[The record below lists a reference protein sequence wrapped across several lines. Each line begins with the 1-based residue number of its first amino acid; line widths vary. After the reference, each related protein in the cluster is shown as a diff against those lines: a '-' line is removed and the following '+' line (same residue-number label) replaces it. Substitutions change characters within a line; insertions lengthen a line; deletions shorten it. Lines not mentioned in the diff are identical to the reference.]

1 MFETNQNTPERIL
14 RILISLVLLPAP
26 FLLGQNTYSIG
37 IAAIGGILLFN
48 GLTGT
53 CMTYKMFGVNTC
65 PIPPEDKKPE
75 ST

>member
-14 RILISLVLLPAP
+14 RILIALLLLPAP
-26 FLLGQNTYSIG
+26 FVLEQNTYTLIVAG
-37 IAAIGGILLFN
+37 VGGILLFN

-65 PIPPEDKKPE
+65 SLPENDV
-75 ST
+75 